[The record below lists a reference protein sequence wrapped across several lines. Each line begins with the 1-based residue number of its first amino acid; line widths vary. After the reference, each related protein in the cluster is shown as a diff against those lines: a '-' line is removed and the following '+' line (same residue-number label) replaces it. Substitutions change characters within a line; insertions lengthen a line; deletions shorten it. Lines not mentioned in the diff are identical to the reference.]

1 MITTISVLVP
11 VRPNSSLLSRFLS
24 DYFDKTKDQENTE
37 LLLMIHPKDRNKSM
51 VESNKGIRVVL
62 EKDENTRL
70 GQRGHHI
77 YINELAKY
85 AKGDWMLCLGEDCNF
100 LMGGWDDFLRYTI
113 NKLFV
118 FGGVAGLDPK
128 RFFVIMPP
136 FDPPGA
142 VEPMFSRGCF
152 NALDGRLVAY
162 PNTDSWMNTV
172 MSRVGTGHGR
182 MIIMA
187 EKPALFSS
195 DRYDTSSG
203 EKLGVPVV
211 SEKITLPYGEWG
223 SQTLE
228 EEINK
233 EAAKIAKFLREW
245 Y

>member
-1 MITTISVLVP
+1 MISISVLVP
-11 VRPNSSLLSRFLS
+11 VRPNSVKLSKFL
-24 DYFDKTKDQENTE
+24 DGYFSMTRDQKNTE
-37 LLLMIHPKDRNKSM
+37 LLLMVHHRDKNRFI
-51 VESNKGIRVVL
+51 VENDLRLRVFFEDNIV
-62 EKDENTRL
+62 TRL
-70 GQRGHHI
+70 GQRGHHV
-77 YINELAKY
+77 YINELAKH
-85 AKGDWMLCLGEDCNF
+85 AKGDWMFCLAEDCIF
-100 LMGGWDDFLRYTI
+100 LMEGWDNCLRKEISDLRI
-113 NKLFV
+113 NPSK
-118 FGGVAGLDPK
+118 
-128 RFFVIMPP
+128 FFVIMPP

-233 EAAKIAKFLREW
+233 EAAKIAKFLREG